1 MPELRNLPAIE
12 TLLRADELQASIA
25 GYGLQT
31 VKAVLRDMQTQMR
44 TTKVLPDWADQ
55 PGGYAQAVAETLS
68 HSDYTPVFNLSGTI
82 IHTNLG
88 RAVLSEQLWR
98 GIEPLITRPMNLEYD
113 LSAGKRG
120 KRDTVVEARLCRII
134 GCEAATV
141 VNNCAAA
148 LMLVLNTL
156 ALDKKVPV
164 SRFF

>member
-1 MPELRNLPAIE
+1 
-12 TLLRADELQASIA
+12 
-25 GYGLQT
+25 
-31 VKAVLRDMQTQMR
+31 MR

-120 KRDTVVEARLCRII
+120 KRRRGEHWPYV
-134 GCEAATV
+134 
-141 VNNCAAA
+141 AA
-148 LMLVLNTL
+148 LRFPFLEIGPWRLLQLEEDPHVLP
-156 ALDKKVPV
+156 VPNGRQHMTV
-164 SRFF
+164 SRLSDGGGACCKSGGGGP